1 MMVQI
6 NLIIRQQNSALI
18 QVPFTLCAGMAIAVR
33 PTADMQSSSESTAA
47 LDTLNSEP
55 NAVGAY
61 DHVPFASA
69 AAVFTMDTASEVF
82 ILHSAQVQALVIYHV
97 IVPQDT
103 MF

>member
-1 MMVQI
+1 MMVRI
-6 NLIIRQQNSALI
+6 DLNRRQQDSPLI
-18 QVPFTLCAGMAIAVR
+18 QVIVTLGAGMAIAVR

-82 ILHSAQVQALVIYHV
+82 ILHSAQVQALLMYHV
-97 IVPQDT
+97 AVPQET